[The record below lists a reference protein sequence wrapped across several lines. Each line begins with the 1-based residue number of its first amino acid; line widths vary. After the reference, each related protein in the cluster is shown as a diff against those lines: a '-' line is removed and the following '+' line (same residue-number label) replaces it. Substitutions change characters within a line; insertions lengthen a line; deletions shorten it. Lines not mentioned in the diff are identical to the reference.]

1 MNNVKDKRSGIIE
14 LSFGNLKATI
24 DIVQLEGGNLYLEL
38 SPKTIPHFTNKA
50 GVAAPSIAV
59 KGSGDW
65 SAAIYPPGAGAF
77 FSFEQTG
84 ASAVTDYDSDKSVNN
99 IIPIYTHSANTGT
112 SPRYGFLVVSLKE
125 DPSVQSTMLL
135 IQDGEP
141 GFELTPSV
149 TSIDFEYDG
158 ELTIIGNNTN
168 TFLVNPGL
176 SADGATVNSWK
187 YVLEGDNADAFEV
200 KDIHNDAD
208 LKLNRITVTAK
219 QENASNNT
227 LKAKLYLILADDSSV
242 KSQEIMLTQQP
253 MSFSSGV
260 VGNTLYVSE
269 NQDETQVITLQGS
282 SRMKWVAELEQPE
295 PSLAHT
301 YDVKIVSENGTAMSW
316 GTEYAMGTKFKIQL
330 PKTLYK
336 DANRDITYHVKL
348 TLAGTDVTSR
358 LAIVRTVL
366 KPITINVANLY
377 GGYGALGNGILSM
390 FRDYGS
396 YSTFF
401 GPQGIVYTPVTP
413 VLPNTDSNDAGVG
426 ANIPDNVNVLFSG
439 RYTTTVSKYYDNL
452 VTWLENSPN
461 KNRFAVVILDNSN
474 SENQALFTKF
484 ASWGYKYRNNTG
496 SYATWMTTHTNDP
509 VWNYIVKNGP
519 FSNYKPSQQISFSA
533 SFYRDGISG
542 TFDVPA
548 GVTNV

>member
-1 MNNVKDKRSGIIE
+1 
-14 LSFGNLKATI
+14 
-24 DIVQLEGGNLYLEL
+24 
-38 SPKTIPHFTNKA
+38 
-50 GVAAPSIAV
+50 
-59 KGSGDW
+59 
-65 SAAIYPPGAGAF
+65 
-77 FSFEQTG
+77 
-84 ASAVTDYDSDKSVNN
+84 
-99 IIPIYTHSANTGT
+99 
-112 SPRYGFLVVSLKE
+112 
-125 DPSVQSTMLL
+125 MLL

-176 SADGATVNSWK
+176 STDGATVNSWK

-208 LKLNRITVTAK
+208 LKLNRITVTTK

-227 LKAKLYLILADDSSV
+227 LNAKLYLVLEDDPSV
-242 KSQEIMLTQQP
+242 KSQEIILTQQP
-253 MSFSSGV
+253 MSFSTGV

-269 NQDETQVITLQGS
+269 NQDETQVVTLQGS

-295 PSLAHT
+295 PALAHT
-301 YDVKIVSENGTAMSW
+301 YDVKIVNENGTVMSW

-348 TLAGTDVTSR
+348 TLVGTDITSR

-401 GPQGIVYTPVTP
+401 GPQGVVYTPVTP

-474 SENQALFTKF
+474 SENQALFAKF

-548 GVTNV
+548 GVTNVLEVAGNGCSLSIDLKKRIIFLGDSQHTNTWTPACNSLATVTDNEYYGRGVLWASLWAIIYNTAQYGDHFTDALK